1 MERPLKEDY
10 VLFCSNIIIYLY
22 HTSMKGNFE
31 TIASPEQPSG
41 AISPV
46 REKYVINNVYSNT
59 TTIAREKY
67 RKH

>member
-1 MERPLKEDY
+1 
-10 VLFCSNIIIYLY
+10 
-22 HTSMKGNFE
+22 MKGNFE

-67 RKH
+67 LPPHPRYYCNWFE

>member
-1 MERPLKEDY
+1 
-10 VLFCSNIIIYLY
+10 
-22 HTSMKGNFE
+22 MKGNFE

-67 RKH
+67 RKDLASLCPPPSPILL